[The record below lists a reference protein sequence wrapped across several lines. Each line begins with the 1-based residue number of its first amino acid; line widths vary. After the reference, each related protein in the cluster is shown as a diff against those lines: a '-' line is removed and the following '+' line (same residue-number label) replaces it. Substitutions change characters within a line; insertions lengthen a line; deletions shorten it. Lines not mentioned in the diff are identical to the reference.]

1 MTVYVVQKQMRFD
14 DRKGE
19 LVPRFKTMDKAR
31 RFGDLEFLL
40 SPSAHP
46 FNPENVMRALREK
59 LRDFGDEDH
68 LLLIGNPALI
78 GMATA
83 VAAHRNCGRV
93 RLLQWSGKQSDYT
106 EISVRMF

>member
-14 DRKGE
+14 DKSGE
-19 LVPRFKTMDKAR
+19 LVPRFRTLDKAE
-31 RFGDLEFLL
+31 RFGEIEYLL

-46 FNPENVMRALREK
+46 FNPENVM
-59 LRDFGDEDH
+59 GDLHDHLSGFSDLDH

-83 VAAHRNCGRV
+83 VASHYNGGMV
-93 RLLQWSGKQSDYT
+93 RLLQWSGRQSDYT

>member
-1 MTVYVVQKQMRFD
+1 MTVFVVQKQMRFD
-14 DRKGE
+14 EGTGE
-19 LVPRFKTMDKAR
+19 LVPRFKTIDKAE
-31 RFGDLEFLL
+31 RFGSLEYLL

-46 FNPENVMRALREK
+46 FNPSNIIGDLHEK
-59 LRDFGDEDH
+59 LKNFGDEDY

-83 VAAHRNCGRV
+83 VASHYNNGKLKV
-93 RLLQWSGKQSDYT
+93 LQWSGRQGDYA

>member
-1 MTVYVVQKQMRFD
+1 MTVFVVQQQMKFD
-14 DRKGE
+14 NKSGE
-19 LVPRFKTMDKAR
+19 LVPRFSGLSKAE
-31 RFGDLEFLL
+31 RFGDIEYLL

-46 FNPENVMRALREK
+46 FNPDYIIGDLHEK
-59 LRDFGDEDH
+59 LREFGDQDC

-83 VAAHRNCGRV
+83 VACHYNKGKA
-93 RLLQWSGKQSDYT
+93 RLLRWSGRKGDYM